1 MLILPILLFSCKD
14 NTPEYLTYKKVSVLL
29 HINEVFTSST
39 QDDKKRNFESE
50 CCKFNYYVAIFSDSL
65 QKDAPIFLSR
75 DSVIDINMM
84 PGKYKFVGWAEH
96 SAADESHSRFF
107 YTDDFSEI
115 LLRNKYKY
123 EADDSLK
130 IPYHAIC
137 DYSVSNSSVNQT
149 VNMALKPA
157 MGRYQLI
164 ATDTADYSV
173 GKVLVTYTQKFPS
186 ALDARFGNITW
197 FWNDISYS
205 TLPVGTKLASDAV
218 FAQNNTETS
227 INLKVEIFDTS
238 GILRARTSSISFTL
252 KNGKNTVVYSNF
264 FSVLDPDEDQST
276 PDSSQ
281 NDKGL
286 MIDTKWEGYHNKH
299 IK

>member
-1 MLILPILLFSCKD
+1 MILPLLLFSCKD
-14 NTPEYLTYKKVSVLL
+14 NTPEYLTYKKVSVIL
-29 HINEVFTSST
+29 HVNEVFSLSK
-39 QDDKKRNFESE
+39 QESYKRSFESE
-50 CCKFNYYVAIFSDSL
+50 SCKLDYYVAIFSDSL
-65 QKDAPIFLSR
+65 QKDAPIYLSH
-75 DSVIDINMM
+75 DSVVDINMI
-84 PGKYKFVGWAEH
+84 PGKYKLVGWAEH
-96 SAADESHSRFF
+96 SAAEESHSRYFH
-107 YTDDFSEI
+107 TDDFSEI

-130 IPYHAIC
+130 IPYHAIY
-137 DYSVSNSSVNQT
+137 DFSVNNSSVNQT
-149 VNMALKPA
+149 VNMTLTPA

-164 ATDTADYSV
+164 ATDTANYSV

-205 TLPVGTKLASDAV
+205 TFPVGSKIASDAV
-218 FAQNNTETS
+218 FAQNTTETS

-238 GILRARTSSISFTL
+238 GILRARRSSISFTL
-252 KNGKNTVVYSNF
+252 KNGNNTVVYSNF
-264 FSVLDPDEDQST
+264 YSVLDPDEDQSA
-276 PDSSQ
+276 PDSNQ

-286 MIDTKWEGYHNKH
+286 IIDTQWDGKHNKH